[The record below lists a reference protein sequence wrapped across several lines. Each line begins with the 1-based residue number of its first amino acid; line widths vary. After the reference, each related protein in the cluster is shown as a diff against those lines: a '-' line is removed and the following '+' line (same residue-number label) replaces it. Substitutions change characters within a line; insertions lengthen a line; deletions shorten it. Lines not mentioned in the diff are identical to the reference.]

1 MPSQEYRK
9 SKSRIDKDEQSN
21 AIEQVWQ
28 VEIMHCMIMQMV
40 KTSKVMQSHKYGKL
54 RSCIGKD
61 KQSNAIA
68 QVWQVEITQ
77 GQGHSPS
84 KEER

>member
-9 SKSRIDKDEQSN
+9 SRSRIDKEQR
-21 AIEQVWQ
+21 
-28 VEIMHCMIMQMV
+28 C
-40 KTSKVMQSHKYGKL
+40 KVMQSNKYGKL

>member
-28 VEIMHCMIMQMV
+28 VEITH
-40 KTSKVMQSHKYGKL
+40 
-54 RSCIGKD
+54 
-61 KQSNAIA
+61 
-68 QVWQVEITQ
+68 WQRQ
-77 GQGHSPS
+77 A
-84 KEER
+84 K